1 MLAYWRTEGI
11 RKFNSA
17 FGKTKIFLYFF
28 SENYDR
34 VLAMDSKIY
43 NVLNAGEVSL
53 LSHFGDD
60 LSVVNAA
67 KVSFASHETE
77 MSDKSIGLI
86 NYLIK
91 NKHATPFE
99 HVVFKFYIKCPIFVA
114 REWFRH
120 RWSSFN
126 EMSMRYHVPSK
137 IDFFY
142 PEKEAVR
149 QQVGKPGAYSFE
161 PMKFPEAAHSEVV
174 NQFTHVYEAAEAAY
188 RSLLKSG
195 VAKEL
200 ARSVLP
206 VGQYTEFVW
215 TVNARSLMNFLCL
228 RNDANSQREIQEYA
242 LVIENIFSELLPETY
257 LAWIKNGGE
266 SI

>member
-1 MLAYWRTEGI
+1 MSKKI
-11 RKFNSA
+11 
-17 FGKTKIFLYFF
+17 TK
-28 SENYDR
+28 
-34 VLAMDSKIY
+34 
-43 NVLNAGEVSL
+43 VLNAGEVSL

-77 MSDKSIGLI
+77 MNTKAEGLI
-86 NYLIK
+86 NFLIK

-99 HVVFKFYIKCPIFVA
+99 HCVFKFYIKCPIFVA

-142 PEKEAVR
+142 PEIESVR
-149 QQVGKPGAYSFE
+149 QQTGKPGNYTFE
-161 PMKFPEAAHSEVV
+161 PFDNQKEMYELTIQTLEKLYDHSEK
-174 NQFTHVYEAAEAAY
+174 AY
-188 RSLLKSG
+188 RDLIDAG
-195 VAKEL
+195 IAKEL

-206 VGQYTEFVW
+206 VGQYTEFIW

-228 RNDANSQREIQEYA
+228 RNDEHAQKEITEYA
-242 LVIENIFSELLPETY
+242 KVIDGIFQNIMPATHASWTR
-257 LAWIKNGGE
+257 NGGE

>member
-1 MLAYWRTEGI
+1 LRAKK
-11 RKFNSA
+11 RKF
-17 FGKTKIFLYFF
+17 FLFSSQNFF
-28 SENYDR
+28 ASCSQNYAR
-34 VLAMDSKIY
+34 VLAMNERIIK
-43 NVLNAGEVSL
+43 VLNAGEVSL

-67 KVSFASHETE
+67 KVSFASHEVE
-77 MSDKSIGLI
+77 MNDKAQGLI
-86 NYLIK
+86 NFLIK

-99 HVVFKFYIKCPIFVA
+99 HCVFKFYIKCPIFVA

-142 PEKEAVR
+142 PEIESIR
-149 QQVGKPGAYSFE
+149 QQTGKPGNYTFE
-161 PMKFPEAAHSEVV
+161 QFD
-174 NQFTHVYEAAEAAY
+174 NQKEMYELTISSLEKVYNNAEETY
-188 RSLLKSG
+188 RELINAG

-206 VGQYTEFVW
+206 VGQYTEFIW
-215 TVNARSLMNFLCL
+215 TVNARSLINFDTDRYI
-228 RNDANSQREIQEYA
+228 RNNDFYT
-242 LVIENIFSELLPETY
+242 FK
-257 LAWIKNGGE
+257 IKEEEMHSNK
-266 SI
+266 